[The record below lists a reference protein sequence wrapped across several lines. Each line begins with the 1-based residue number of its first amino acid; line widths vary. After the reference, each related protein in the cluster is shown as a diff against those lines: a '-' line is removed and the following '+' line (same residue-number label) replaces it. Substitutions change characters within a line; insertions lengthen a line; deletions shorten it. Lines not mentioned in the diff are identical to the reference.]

1 MGDGGVVPHLPAQW
15 DRILHHI
22 SHSTSRRMK
31 LPTGVRRVR
40 YINDWAAVCGLFVL
54 TLLFF
59 WKIALTNRI
68 LVGLD
73 VFTYFYPYK
82 AYAAEVI
89 RQGSLPLWNPYLFM
103 GVPFL
108 ANIQSATLYP
118 LNLPFYWLA
127 VPKMVSYS
135 IVLHV
140 FLGGAFTYL
149 LGRRVLGFGAW
160 GGFVAG
166 TTFALGGFLAA
177 QVEHINQLSVL
188 VWLPLILW
196 LFYLTYTSRGFLYPL
211 LTGVVI
217 GVQFLGGHAQSS
229 YINLFVLGCYAL
241 YLSLGKR
248 SEGALS
254 AMRSRDTGRRVAG
267 ALGLF
272 AGVVVLGG
280 GLAAFQLLPTY
291 ELSRLSIRGA
301 GLSFRQ
307 AVSFS
312 LRPGLLPRS
321 LLPSLE
327 DSPFSEYI
335 AYVGIVPLS
344 LALLGIW
351 RRGRRQQALFFIA
364 LSALGLFLALGVY
377 NPLYYAFYRLL
388 PGFNLFRAPARWVY
402 LYALGMAVLA
412 GLGVEE
418 LASLSGVLSVSRNRI
433 ALGVVS
439 LGLLLVPLLLLDL
452 PSPPVIVYWVTWMI
466 LGGAVLWLGLQSQ
479 RGARYL
485 AVLASLVVLELLV
498 ASRYL
503 AYNEATAPG
512 AFSSMRTSV
521 AHLLT
526 DQGVHRFLS
535 FSDGSFDPGDLREI
549 QEMLKGQLPEEAVYD
564 YLVATKQK
572 ELVTPNLSLL
582 YRLQSIDGYDGGVLP
597 LARYV
602 EWQRLLLPEEEVSID
617 GRLQGRIPEIPR
629 ARLLNLFNVKYIL
642 TDKVYDIWVD
652 GAYYDLAH
660 RAVLSG
666 EGPTELLLDDIP
678 HFPTTAVGLVSY
690 LVDGGD
696 LEQGTGVA
704 EITVTDGDGR
714 GRSFVLRAGEDTA
727 EGQYG
732 AAVRQHQPARIV
744 GQWRGNP
751 AGNDYHTLLRW
762 EDVIYPTNILVR
774 FLTDHGQ
781 LRVRG
786 ITLID
791 ERTGTHRALT
801 VSTEGRYRL
810 VHSGDVKIYENLDV
824 LPRAFVVHRA
834 RVMQDDEEVIAAL
847 QEESFAP
854 GMEVILSG
862 EGPGLASEA
871 EDGEDK
877 VSILSYEPERVVIGT
892 SLESAGYLVL
902 TDPYYPGWRALVDG
916 ESAEILRADYYFR
929 AVHLAE
935 GEHVVELIYDPASFK
950 IGVVVSL
957 LAVLVV
963 SGGLAWEQLRS

>member
-1 MGDGGVVPHLPAQW
+1 
-15 DRILHHI
+15 
-22 SHSTSRRMK
+22 MK
-31 LPTGVRRVR
+31 LPTRMGRLR
-40 YINDWAAVCGLFVL
+40 YINDWAAVCVLFVL

-59 WKIALTNRI
+59 WKIALTNLI
-68 LVGLD
+68 LAGLD

-82 AYAAEVI
+82 AYAAEAI

-118 LNLPFYWLA
+118 LNLPLYWLP

-166 TTFALGGFLAA
+166 TTFAFGGFVAA
-177 QVEHINQLSVL
+177 QVEHVNQLNVL

-196 LFYLTYTSRGFLYPL
+196 LFHRSYTGRGLFYPF
-211 LTGVVI
+211 LTGLFI

-229 YINLFVLGCYAL
+229 YINLFVLGGYAL
-241 YLSLGKR
+241 YLSIGQESK
-248 SEGALS
+248 SGWSALRFADS
-254 AMRSRDTGRRVAG
+254 ARGVARG
-267 ALGLF
+267 LGLF
-272 AGVVVLGG
+272 AIVVALGG

-291 ELSRLSIRGA
+291 ELSSLSIRGA
-301 GLSFRQ
+301 GLSYRQ

-312 LRPGLLPRS
+312 LHPGILLRS

-351 RRGRRQQALFFIA
+351 RRGRRQEALFFIA
-364 LSALGLFLALGVY
+364 LSAVGVFLALGIY
-377 NPLYYAFYRLL
+377 NPLYYALYRLL
-388 PGFNLFRAPARWVY
+388 PGLNLFRAPARWLY
-402 LYALGMAVLA
+402 LYAFGMAVLA

-418 LASLSGVLSVSRNRI
+418 LASLSDARPATPKR
-433 ALGVVS
+433 
-439 LGLLLVPLLLLDL
+439 LGLGILILGMLAVPMLVVGP
-452 PSPPVIVYWVTWMI
+452 PSRLVLVSWLTWMI
-466 LGGAVLWLGLQSQ
+466 VGAAVLWLGLHSQ
-479 RGARYL
+479 RGVRYL
-485 AVLASLVVLELLV
+485 AFLASLVVLELLV

-503 AYNEATAPG
+503 AYDEATAPE
-512 AFSSMRTSV
+512 AFSSMRASV

-526 DQGVHRFLS
+526 DQGVHRLLS
-535 FSDGSFDPGDLREI
+535 FSDGSFDPGDLRQI
-549 QEMLKGQLPEEAVYD
+549 QEILKGQLPEEAVYD

-572 ELVTPNLSLL
+572 EVIAPNLPLV

-602 EWQRLLLPEEEVSID
+602 EWQRLLLPEEEVSTD

-629 ARLLNLFNVKYIL
+629 GRLLNLFNVKYIL

-652 GAYYDLAH
+652 GAYYDLGH

-666 EGPTELLLDDIP
+666 EGRAELLLDDIP
-678 HFPTTAVGLVSY
+678 SFPTTAVGLVSY
-690 LVDGGD
+690 LVDAGD
-696 LEQGTGVA
+696 LEQGTSVA
-704 EITVTDGDGR
+704 EITVTDGGGR

-727 EGQYG
+727 EGEYG
-732 AAVRQHQPARIV
+732 AAARQHQASRIV
-744 GQWRGNP
+744 GHWRGNP

-762 EDVIYPTNILVR
+762 EDVIYPRDIVVR
-774 FLTDHGQ
+774 FLADHGQ

-834 RVMQDDEEVIAAL
+834 RVIQDDEEVIAAL
-847 QEESFAP
+847 QDESFAP
-854 GMEVILSG
+854 GVEVILSG

-871 EDGEDK
+871 EEGEDA
-877 VSILSYEPERVVIGT
+877 VSILSYDPERVVVGT

-916 ESAEILRADYYFR
+916 QSAEILRADYYFR

-935 GEHVVELIYDPASFK
+935 GEHAVEFIYDPTSFK
-950 IGVVVSL
+950 VGLVVSV
-957 LAVLVV
+957 LAALVV
-963 SGGLAWEQLRS
+963 SGGLAWEQLRSWLSIC